1 MSKRS
6 FSDIQT
12 CSQTKKPKCEEQD
25 IDINLILTN
34 IFVTLNKI
42 NTKIESCEKKI
53 AFIHECQV
61 KLEEEKIER
70 KMRDTEIFNSYIS

>member
-12 CSQTKKPKCEEQD
+12 CSQKKPKCEEQD
-25 IDINLILTN
+25 LNINLVLTN
-34 IFVTLNKI
+34 ILVAINKI
-42 NTKIESCEKKI
+42 NTKIESCERKI
-53 AFIHECQV
+53 AFIYDCQV
-61 KLEEEKIER
+61 KLEQEKIER